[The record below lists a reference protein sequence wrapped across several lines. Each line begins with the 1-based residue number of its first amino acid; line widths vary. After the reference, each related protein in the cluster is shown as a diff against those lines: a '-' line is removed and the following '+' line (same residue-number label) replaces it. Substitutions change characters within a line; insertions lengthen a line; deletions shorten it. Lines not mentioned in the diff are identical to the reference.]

1 VTTYRWPRACG
12 LLLHP
17 TSLPGPD
24 GIGTLDGH
32 LEQWLDFLAAAG
44 QTYWQILPLVPTGYG
59 DSPYAG
65 LSAFAGNPLLIPS
78 ETLVELGLVPRQRL
92 HERPPFS
99 EQRVDYGAVITW
111 KQRLLAEAFE
121 RFAAAAPDAWRAD
134 FEAFCAAEADWLT
147 DYALFRALKD
157 AHGGRAW
164 HTWPPELRDRKPAA
178 LEAARRNLSTA
189 VASHQF
195 QQWLFFRQWQRTRE
209 ACHRRGIRIIG
220 DAPIFVAYDSADVWA
235 NRELFKLD
243 AEGRPTHVAGV
254 PPDYFSATGQ
264 LWGNPLYR
272 WQRMADTGFGWWL
285 ARMRHLF
292 RLVDVVRLDH
302 FRGFA
307 ACWTIPADAP
317 TAATGRWVKTPGR
330 KLFTA
335 MRRAFGVLP
344 IIAEDLGVIT
354 PDVVALRDAF
364 GFPGM
369 RVLQFAFGGD
379 PNNQDLPH
387 NYVPNAVVYTG
398 THDNDTTVGWYASR
412 PGVGSTRDAEGIE
425 RERAFCR
432 AYLNTNG
439 AEIHWDFIRAAY
451 ASVAHTA
458 IVPMQDVLGLG
469 SEGRMNLPASERGNW
484 SWRCR
489 REDFTA
495 SAAKRLRE
503 LAYLYGR
510 LPGSSGSD

>member
-1 VTTYRWPRACG
+1 VTTHRWPRACG

-24 GIGTLDGH
+24 GIGTLDSH
-32 LEQWLDFLAAAG
+32 YLEQWLDFLVAAG
-44 QTYWQILPLVPTGYG
+44 QTYWQVLPLVPTGYG

-78 ETLVELGLVPRQRL
+78 EMLVELGLVGRHRL
-92 HERPPFS
+92 RDRPDGPQ
-99 EQRVDYGAVITW
+99 QRVDYGTVITW
-111 KQRLLAEAFE
+111 KQALLTEAGE
-121 RFAAAAPDAWRAD
+121 RFAASAPEAWRAD
-134 FEAFCAAEADWLT
+134 FEAFCAAEASWLD

-157 AHGGRAW
+157 AHGGRSW
-164 HTWPPELRDRKPAA
+164 DTWPPALRDREPAA
-178 LEAARRNLSTA
+178 LEAARRELRAA
-189 VASHQF
+189 VTLHQF
-195 QQWLFFRQWQRTRE
+195 QQWLFFRCWQRTRQ
-209 ACHRRGIRIIG
+209 ACRRRRLRIIG
-220 DAPIFVAYDSADVWA
+220 DVPIFVAYDSADVWA
-235 NRELFKLD
+235 NRELFKLN
-243 AEGRPTHVAGV
+243 AQGRPTHVAGV

-272 WQRMADTGFGWWL
+272 WQRMAADGFRWWL
-285 ARMRHLF
+285 DRMRHML

-307 ACWTIPADAP
+307 ACWTIPATAP

-330 KLFTA
+330 KLFA
-335 MRRAFGVLP
+335 VMKRAFGVLP

-369 RVLQFAFGGD
+369 RVLQFAFSGD
-379 PNNQDLPH
+379 PNNHDLPH
-387 NYVPNAVVYTG
+387 NHVPNAVVYTG

-412 PGVGSTRDAEGIE
+412 PGVGSTRDAERIE
-425 RERAFCR
+425 HERAFCR
-432 AYLNTNG
+432 AYLNTTG
-439 AEIHWDFIRAAY
+439 VEIHWDFIRAAY

-469 SEGRMNLPASERGNW
+469 SEARMNLPASDHGNW

-489 REDFTA
+489 PDDFAA
-495 SAAKRLRE
+495 SIAKRLRE
-503 LAYLYGR
+503 LAYMYGR
-510 LPGSSGSD
+510 LPS

>member
-1 VTTYRWPRACG
+1 
-12 LLLHP
+12 LLHP

-24 GIGTLDGH
+24 GIGTLDSH
-32 LEQWLDFLAAAG
+32 YLEQWLDFLVAAG
-44 QTYWQILPLVPTGYG
+44 QTYWQVLPLVPTGYG

-78 ETLVELGLVPRQRL
+78 EMLVELGLVGRHRL
-92 HERPPFS
+92 RDRPDGPQ
-99 EQRVDYGAVITW
+99 QRVDYGTVITW
-111 KQRLLAEAFE
+111 KQALLTEAGE
-121 RFAAAAPDAWRAD
+121 RFAASAPEAWRAD
-134 FEAFCAAEADWLT
+134 FEAFCAAEASWLD

-157 AHGGRAW
+157 AHGGRSW
-164 HTWPPELRDRKPAA
+164 DTWPPALRDREPAA
-178 LEAARRNLSTA
+178 LEAARRELRAA
-189 VASHQF
+189 VTLHQF
-195 QQWLFFRQWQRTRE
+195 QQWLFFRCWQRTRQ
-209 ACHRRGIRIIG
+209 ACRRRRLRIIG
-220 DAPIFVAYDSADVWA
+220 DVPIFVAYDSADVWA
-235 NRELFKLD
+235 NRELFKLN
-243 AEGRPTHVAGV
+243 AQGRPTHVAGV

-272 WQRMADTGFGWWL
+272 WQRMAADGFRWWL
-285 ARMRHLF
+285 DRMRHML

-307 ACWTIPADAP
+307 ACWTIPATAP

-330 KLFTA
+330 KLFA
-335 MRRAFGVLP
+335 VMKRAFGVLP

-369 RVLQFAFGGD
+369 RVLQFAFSGD
-379 PNNQDLPH
+379 PNNHDLPH
-387 NYVPNAVVYTG
+387 NHVPNAVVYTG

-412 PGVGSTRDAEGIE
+412 PGVGSTRDAERIE
-425 RERAFCR
+425 HERAFCR
-432 AYLNTNG
+432 AYLNTTG
-439 AEIHWDFIRAAY
+439 VEIHWDFIRAAY

-469 SEGRMNLPASERGNW
+469 SEARMNLPASDHGNW

-489 REDFTA
+489 PDDFAA
-495 SAAKRLRE
+495 SIAKRLRE
-503 LAYLYGR
+503 LAYMYGR
-510 LPGSSGSD
+510 LPS

>member
-1 VTTYRWPRACG
+1 MTTHSWPRAAG

-24 GIGTLDGH
+24 GIGVLDGYV
-32 LEQWLDFLAAAG
+32 EGFLDFLVAAG

-65 LSAFAGNPLLIPS
+65 LSAFAGNPLLIAA
-78 ETLVELGLVPRQRL
+78 ETLVELGLVARERL
-92 HERPPFS
+92 RDRPPFPAD
-99 EQRVDYGAVITW
+99 RVDYGAVIAW
-111 KQRLLAEAFE
+111 KQALLGEAFE
-121 RFAAAAPDAWRAD
+121 RFATSAPATWQAD
-134 FEAFCAAEADWLT
+134 FEVFCRTEAGWLT
-147 DYALFRALKD
+147 DYAQFRAIKD
-157 AHGGRAW
+157 AHGGRPW
-164 HTWPPELRDRKPAA
+164 HEWPPALRDRQPDALASVTRELGAA
-178 LEAARRNLSTA
+178 MAA
-189 VASHQF
+189 HQF
-195 QQWLFFRQWQRTRE
+195 QQWLFFRQWQRVRE
-209 ACHRRGIRIIG
+209 SCHRRGVRVIG

-235 NRELFKLD
+235 HRALFKLD
-243 AEGRPTHVAGV
+243 AQGHPTHVAGV

-264 LWGNPLYR
+264 LWGNPLYDWR
-272 WQRMADTGFGWWL
+272 QMAATGFAWWL

-307 ACWTIPADAP
+307 ACWTIPASAP

-335 MRRAFGVLP
+335 LNRAFGSLP

-379 PNNQDLPH
+379 PTNQDLPH

-412 PGVGSTRDAEGIE
+412 PGVGSTREADAIE

-432 AYLNTNG
+432 AYLNSDG
-439 AEIHWDFIRAAY
+439 KEIHWDFIRAAY

-484 SWRCR
+484 SWRCHR
-489 REDFTA
+489 QDFA
-495 SAAKRLRE
+495 SAAAARLRE
-503 LAYLYGR
+503 LAHLYGR
-510 LPGSSGSD
+510 LPG

>member
-1 VTTYRWPRACG
+1 MTTHRWPRACG

-24 GIGTLDGH
+24 GIGTLDSH
-32 LEQWLDFLAAAG
+32 YLEQWLDFLVAAG
-44 QTYWQILPLVPTGYG
+44 QTYWQVLPLVPTGYG

-78 ETLVELGLVPRQRL
+78 EMLVELGLVGRHRL
-92 HERPPFS
+92 RDRPDGPQ
-99 EQRVDYGAVITW
+99 QRVDYGTVITW
-111 KQRLLAEAFE
+111 KQALLTEAGE
-121 RFAAAAPDAWRAD
+121 RFAASAPEAWRAD
-134 FEAFCAAEADWLT
+134 FEAFCAAEASWLD

-157 AHGGRAW
+157 AHGGRSW
-164 HTWPPELRDRKPAA
+164 DTWPPALRDREPAA
-178 LEAARRNLSTA
+178 LEAARCELRAA
-189 VASHQF
+189 VTLHQF
-195 QQWLFFRQWQRTRE
+195 QQWLFFRCWQRTRQ
-209 ACHRRGIRIIG
+209 ACRRRRLRIIG
-220 DAPIFVAYDSADVWA
+220 DVPIFVAYDSADVWA
-235 NRELFKLD
+235 NRELFKLN
-243 AEGRPTHVAGV
+243 AQGRPTHVAGV

-272 WQRMADTGFGWWL
+272 WQRMAADGFRWWL
-285 ARMRHLF
+285 DRMRHML

-307 ACWTIPADAP
+307 ACWTIPATAP

-330 KLFTA
+330 KLFA
-335 MRRAFGVLP
+335 VMKRAFGVLP

-369 RVLQFAFGGD
+369 RVLQFAFSGD
-379 PNNQDLPH
+379 PNNHDLPH
-387 NYVPNAVVYTG
+387 NHVPNAVVYTG

-412 PGVGSTRDAEGIE
+412 PGVGSTRDAERIE
-425 RERAFCR
+425 HERAFCR
-432 AYLNTNG
+432 AYLNTTG
-439 AEIHWDFIRAAY
+439 VEIHWDFIRAAY

-469 SEGRMNLPASERGNW
+469 SEARMNLPASEHGNW

-489 REDFTA
+489 PDDFAA
-495 SAAKRLRE
+495 SIAKRLRE
-503 LAYLYGR
+503 LAYMYGR
-510 LPGSSGSD
+510 LPS

>member
-1 VTTYRWPRACG
+1 MTTHRWPRACG

-24 GIGTLDGH
+24 GIGTLDSH
-32 LEQWLDFLAAAG
+32 YLEQWLDFLVAAG
-44 QTYWQILPLVPTGYG
+44 QTYWQVLPLVPTGYG

-78 ETLVELGLVPRQRL
+78 EMLVELGLVGRHRL
-92 HERPPFS
+92 RDRPDGPQ
-99 EQRVDYGAVITW
+99 QRVDYGTVITW
-111 KQRLLAEAFE
+111 KQALLTEAGE
-121 RFAAAAPDAWRAD
+121 RFAASAPEAWRAD
-134 FEAFCAAEADWLT
+134 FEAFCAAEASWLD

-157 AHGGRAW
+157 AHGGRSW
-164 HTWPPELRDRKPAA
+164 DTWPPALRDREPAA
-178 LEAARRNLSTA
+178 LEAARRELRAA
-189 VASHQF
+189 VTLHQF
-195 QQWLFFRQWQRTRE
+195 QQWLFFRCWQRTRQ
-209 ACHRRGIRIIG
+209 ACRRRRLRIIG
-220 DAPIFVAYDSADVWA
+220 DVPIFVAYDSADVWA
-235 NRELFKLD
+235 NRELFKLN
-243 AEGRPTHVAGV
+243 AQGRPTHVAGV

-272 WQRMADTGFGWWL
+272 WQRMAADGFRWWL
-285 ARMRHLF
+285 DRMRHML

-307 ACWTIPADAP
+307 ACWTIPATAP

-330 KLFTA
+330 KLFA
-335 MRRAFGVLP
+335 VMKRAFGVLP

-369 RVLQFAFGGD
+369 RVLQFAFSGD
-379 PNNQDLPH
+379 PNNHDLPH
-387 NYVPNAVVYTG
+387 NHVPNAVVYTG

-412 PGVGSTRDAEGIE
+412 PGVGSTRDAERIE
-425 RERAFCR
+425 HERAFCR
-432 AYLNTNG
+432 AYLNTTG
-439 AEIHWDFIRAAY
+439 VEIHWDFIRAAY

-469 SEGRMNLPASERGNW
+469 SEARMNLPASEHGNW

-489 REDFTA
+489 PDDFAA
-495 SAAKRLRE
+495 SIAKRLRE
-503 LAYLYGR
+503 LAYMYGR
-510 LPGSSGSD
+510 LPS

>member
-1 VTTYRWPRACG
+1 
-12 LLLHP
+12 LLHP

-24 GIGTLDGH
+24 GIGTLDSH
-32 LEQWLDFLAAAG
+32 YLEQWLDFLVAAG
-44 QTYWQILPLVPTGYG
+44 QTYWQVLPLVPTGYG

-78 ETLVELGLVPRQRL
+78 EMLVELGLVGRHRL
-92 HERPPFS
+92 RDRPDGPQ
-99 EQRVDYGAVITW
+99 QRVDYGTVITW
-111 KQRLLAEAFE
+111 KQALLTEAGE
-121 RFAAAAPDAWRAD
+121 RFAASAPEAWRAD
-134 FEAFCAAEADWLT
+134 FEAFCAAEASWLD

-157 AHGGRAW
+157 AHGGRSW
-164 HTWPPELRDRKPAA
+164 DTWPPALRDREPAA
-178 LEAARRNLSTA
+178 LEAARRELRAA
-189 VASHQF
+189 VTLHQF
-195 QQWLFFRQWQRTRE
+195 QQWLFFRCWQRTRQ
-209 ACHRRGIRIIG
+209 ACRRRRLRIIG
-220 DAPIFVAYDSADVWA
+220 DVPIFVAYDSADVWA
-235 NRELFKLD
+235 NRELFKLN
-243 AEGRPTHVAGV
+243 AQGRPTHVAGV

-272 WQRMADTGFGWWL
+272 WQRMAADGFRWWL
-285 ARMRHLF
+285 DRMRHML

-307 ACWTIPADAP
+307 ACWTIPATAP

-330 KLFTA
+330 KLFTV
-335 MRRAFGVLP
+335 MKRAFGVLP

-369 RVLQFAFGGD
+369 RVLQFAFSGD
-379 PNNQDLPH
+379 PNNHDLPH
-387 NYVPNAVVYTG
+387 NHVPNAVVYTG

-412 PGVGSTRDAEGIE
+412 PGVGSTRDAERIE
-425 RERAFCR
+425 HERAFCR
-432 AYLNTNG
+432 AYLNTTG
-439 AEIHWDFIRAAY
+439 VEIHWDFIRAAY

-469 SEGRMNLPASERGNW
+469 SEARMNLPASEHGNW

-489 REDFTA
+489 PDDFAA
-495 SAAKRLRE
+495 SIAKRLRE
-503 LAYLYGR
+503 LAYMYGR
-510 LPGSSGSD
+510 LPS